1 MQRTV
6 TFLAWTPKRNF
17 YDEKLECSLRF
28 SVVNSSL
35 LGTAR
40 EHESTHTLKVIMSDI
55 LLVNWGLPEAA
66 DPSAISEN
74 MVKLALQSAEDY
86 IAGQLK
92 KGPLEENLPSLSKR
106 PDNSPDSCPYKLSNI
121 QYPGK
126 TKFVVEMDD
135 QPNTRDSLHMH
146 PNIQVLLGRMDD
158 ALRRNDHSGVLHAS
172 ASIFETMA
180 KDVIGLPTVE
190 NKTLKSFFDRYRK
203 DSSLPNEILDDIL
216 GIYDFRNIT
225 PLAGHGSTKTPTINR
240 ESAIALSEM

>member
-6 TFLAWTPKRNF
+6 IFLAWTPKRNF

-40 EHESTHTLKVIMSDI
+40 EHESIHTLKVVMSDI

-92 KGPLEENLPSLSKR
+92 KGPLEENLPSLSMR
-106 PDNSPDSCPYKLSNI
+106 PDNSPDSCPLSVLS
-121 QYPGK
+121 P
-126 TKFVVEMDD
+126 
-135 QPNTRDSLHMH
+135 TRDRMPSSGGGHAGPALADW
-146 PNIQVLLGRMDD
+146 PGR
-158 ALRRNDHSGVLHAS
+158 H
-172 ASIFETMA
+172 
-180 KDVIGLPTVE
+180 K
-190 NKTLKSFFDRYRK
+190 
-203 DSSLPNEILDDIL
+203 
-216 GIYDFRNIT
+216 
-225 PLAGHGSTKTPTINR
+225 AGATPT
-240 ESAIALSEM
+240 AT

>member
-40 EHESTHTLKVIMSDI
+40 EHESIHTLKVVMSDI

-92 KGPLEENLPSLSKR
+92 KGPLEGVCLQIVGRWSTE
-106 PDNSPDSCPYKLSNI
+106 
-121 QYPGK
+121 YPVERERMK
-126 TKFVVEMDD
+126 TFQQEG
-135 QPNTRDSLHMH
+135 PHG
-146 PNIQVLLGRMDD
+146 P
-158 ALRRNDHSGVLHAS
+158 RRHRRAVAGSVQ
-172 ASIFETMA
+172 
-180 KDVIGLPTVE
+180 GL
-190 NKTLKSFFDRYRK
+190 D
-203 DSSLPNEILDDIL
+203 
-216 GIYDFRNIT
+216 
-225 PLAGHGSTKTPTINR
+225 
-240 ESAIALSEM
+240 